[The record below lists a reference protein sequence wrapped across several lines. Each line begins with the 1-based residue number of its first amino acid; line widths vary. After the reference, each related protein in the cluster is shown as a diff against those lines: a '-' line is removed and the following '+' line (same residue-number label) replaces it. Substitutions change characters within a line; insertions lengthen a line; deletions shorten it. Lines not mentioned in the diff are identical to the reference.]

1 MLTLWFGLRCLAVS
15 RPGAPGRPYF
25 RPDPHLMILHL
36 HDIQAQYAPEVALLR
51 FQFWRHS
58 LGLADFCVSMNTVA
72 QLVDQ
77 NVIVEGLID
86 LRGLPNMSLEKQ
98 FWVATHWLRRVSMP
112 SVQHVAFIMPTSG
125 LYNQMVIESLHQ
137 AARHFIHYEVQF
149 FSETTSALDWLLS
162 YQDSAVQVALERE
175 WAQHPIS
182 LPESEE

>member
-1 MLTLWFGLRCLAVS
+1 
-15 RPGAPGRPYF
+15 
-25 RPDPHLMILHL
+25 MILHL

-51 FQFWRHS
+51 FQFRRHS
-58 LGLADFCVSMNTVA
+58 ADLSAFRTSLNAVA

-77 NVIVEGLID
+77 NVVVEGLID

-98 FWVATHWLRRVSMP
+98 LWVATHWLRRVSMP
-112 SVQHVAFIMPTSG
+112 SVRHVAFIMPISG
-125 LYNQMVIESLHQ
+125 LYNQMVIESMHR

-162 YQDSAVQVALERE
+162 YQNPAAQAALEQE
-175 WAQHPIS
+175 WAQYPIN